1 MTRYFHFNGSLVPA
15 DSVCIPVT
23 DRSYLFGDG
32 LFETILVNNSHPVFL
47 AEHLTRL
54 QASGPL
60 LDYDLPPK
68 EQLAEDVHA
77 VIAANTIDTGSIR
90 LTVSQQESQGLLAT
104 AQSRLNILISYRRGS
119 PYTPEQYQSGFSAI
133 IADGTKRNE
142 HSPLSVHKTTNYA
155 DNILAKKEALDRG
168 ADEAI
173 LVNTSGNLTEGTV
186 ANLFLVNDQT
196 VFTPP
201 ITDGVLPGIL
211 RQKVL
216 GLCDTLKINC
226 REETLCPEALQSAD
240 EAFLT
245 NSLMGIMPLATIEGY
260 TFDLSLNSITSRL
273 GIALADLFRRNMK
286 LSDPR

>member
-1 MTRYFHFNGSLVPA
+1 MTSYFHLNGSLVLA

-32 LFETILVNNSHPVFL
+32 LFETILVKNNQPVFL

-54 QASGPL
+54 QASGTF
-60 LDYDLPPK
+60 LDYDLPAN

-77 VIAANTIDTGSIR
+77 VIAANAIETGSIR

-104 AQSRLNILISYRRGS
+104 AQSRVNILITYRRGS

-133 IADGTKRNE
+133 IAETTKRNE
-142 HSPLSVHKTTNYA
+142 HSPLSVHKTANYA
-155 DNILAKKEALDRG
+155 DNILARKEALERG
-168 ADEAI
+168 ADEAL

-186 ANLFLVNDQT
+186 ANLFLVQDQI

-211 RQKVL
+211 REKVL
-216 GLCDTLKINC
+216 GLCGALEITF
-226 REETLCPEALQSAD
+226 REETLCPEVLQSTD

-245 NSLMGIMPLATIEGY
+245 NSLMGIMPLGTINDY
-260 TFDLSLNSITSRL
+260 TFDLSLNSITRRL
-273 GIALADLFRRNMK
+273 DTALSLLLTDSK
-286 LSDPR
+286 SSP

>member
-1 MTRYFHFNGSLVPA
+1 MTSYFHLNGSLVPA

-23 DRSYLFGDG
+23 DRSYLLGDG
-32 LFETILVNNSHPVFL
+32 LFETILVKNSHPIFL

-54 QASGPL
+54 RASSTFF
-60 LDYDLPPK
+60 DYDLPAN

-77 VIAANTIDTGSIR
+77 VIAANAIETGSIR

-104 AQSRLNILISYRRGS
+104 AQSGVNILISYRRGS
-119 PYTPEQYQSGFSAI
+119 PYTPEQYKSGFHAI
-133 IADGTKRNE
+133 IAEVTKRNE

-155 DNILAKKEALDRG
+155 DNILARNEALGRG
-168 ADEAI
+168 ADEAL

-186 ANLFLVNDQT
+186 ANLFLVKDQT

-211 RQKVL
+211 RQKVI
-216 GLCDTLKINC
+216 GLCDSLAITC
-226 REETLCPEALQSAD
+226 REETLCPGVLHSAD

-245 NSLMGIMPLATIEGY
+245 NSLMGIMPLHKVGGQV
-260 TFDLSLNSITSRL
+260 FDFSVNSITSRL
-273 GIALADLFRRNMK
+273 GIALADLFRRN
-286 LSDPR
+286 

>member
-1 MTRYFHFNGSLVPA
+1 
-15 DSVCIPVT
+15 VCIPAT

-32 LFETILVNNSHPVFL
+32 LFETILVKDNQPIFL

-54 QASGPL
+54 QASGTFF
-60 LDYDLPPK
+60 DYDLPPN

-77 VIAANTIDTGSIR
+77 VIAANAIETGSIR

-104 AQSRLNILISYRRGS
+104 AQSRPNILITYRRGS
-119 PYTPEQYQSGFSAI
+119 AYTPEQYQSGFHAI
-133 IADGTKRNE
+133 IAEATRRNE
-142 HSPLSVHKTTNYA
+142 HSPLSVHKTANYA
-155 DNILAKKEALDRG
+155 DNILARKEALGRG

-173 LVNTSGNLTEGTV
+173 LINTSGNLTEGSV
-186 ANLFLVNDQT
+186 ANLFLVKDQI
-196 VFTPP
+196 VLTPL

-216 GLCDTLKINC
+216 GLCDTLAIAR
-226 REETLCPEALQSAD
+226 REETLSLEALQSAD

-260 TFDLSLNSITSRL
+260 TFDLSLNSITRRL
-273 GIALADLFRRNMK
+273 ETALSL
-286 LSDPR
+286 LLPGSSSSS